1 MKKAKFFFMSLLAL
15 VMCGFITSCNPA
27 DILGYEEYF
36 IVLDNVETNLIDPS
50 TGNSL
55 KQAIWDEFKF
65 AQSGSKNQSLGKLK
79 SEEVAKES
87 FDQSCAVIEDA
98 YETAYNGVMPSGG
111 YIKYYLSLR
120 MQSANGY
127 KVTSKTVTIR

>member
-1 MKKAKFFFMSLLAL
+1 MKKAKFFLMSLMAL

-27 DILGYEEYF
+27 DILDYEEYF
-36 IVLDNVETNLIDPS
+36 IVLDNVETNLIDQA

-65 AQSGSKNQSLGKLK
+65 TQSGSKSQSLGKLK

-87 FDQSCAVIEDA
+87 FGQSCAVIEDA
-98 YETAYNGVMPSGG
+98 YETAYDGVMPEGG

-120 MQSANGY
+120 MQSASGF
-127 KVTSKTVTIR
+127 KVTSKTITIQ